1 MDYEKKFLIKNGLN
15 IFYTF
20 HSLKDAKNFMA
31 KQTNYRIKLYRR
43 EGLVSMLLHFSKFE
57 NLSILEQ
64 KTFSLRNNFFCM
76 RQLSNYS
83 VAIKKQTTNLV
94 VKHFVLAFPSS
105 YPHPFNYG
113 PMPRKQRTEKK
124 DRQMKRKRGR

>member
-64 KTFSLRNNFFCM
+64 KKLFPFEITFFACDNFRIILSL
-76 RQLSNYS
+76 
-83 VAIKKQTTNLV
+83 
-94 VKHFVLAFPSS
+94 
-105 YPHPFNYG
+105 
-113 PMPRKQRTEKK
+113 
-124 DRQMKRKRGR
+124 